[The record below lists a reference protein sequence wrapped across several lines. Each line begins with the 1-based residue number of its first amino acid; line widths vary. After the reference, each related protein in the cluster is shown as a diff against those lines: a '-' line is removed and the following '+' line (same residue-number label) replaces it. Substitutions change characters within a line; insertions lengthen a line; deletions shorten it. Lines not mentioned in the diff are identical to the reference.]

1 MPVRLTDFE
10 YRQQTRDLKQVAGLA
25 ADIDE
30 FQTAALAVRGHIS
43 LDDSSESATID
54 VRHVSE
60 VDDEIDTAG
69 GKLAT
74 HDITKL
80 GLGFS
85 RNLGI
90 RLENC
95 AGRHKMFDDAHGNSP
110 YLRNDTW
117 PPKRTLLTSS
127 GARETTDR
135 LCSPYNRDTLHLF
148 PRA

>member
-1 MPVRLTDFE
+1 MVVRLPDFE
-10 YRQQTRDLKQVAGLA
+10 YRQQTRDLKQVSGLA
-25 ADIDE
+25 ADVDE

-43 LDDSSESATID
+43 LDDSSKPATVD

-60 VDDEIDTAG
+60 IDDEIDTAG

-74 HDITKL
+74 HDITQL

-95 AGRHKMFDDAHGNSP
+95 AGRHKTFDDAHGKLP
-110 YLRNDTW
+110 PTLPNDAW
-117 PPKRTLLTSS
+117 PPNRTLWTSS
-127 GARETTDR
+127 GARENHR
-135 LCSPYNRDTLHLF
+135 PPL
-148 PRA
+148 